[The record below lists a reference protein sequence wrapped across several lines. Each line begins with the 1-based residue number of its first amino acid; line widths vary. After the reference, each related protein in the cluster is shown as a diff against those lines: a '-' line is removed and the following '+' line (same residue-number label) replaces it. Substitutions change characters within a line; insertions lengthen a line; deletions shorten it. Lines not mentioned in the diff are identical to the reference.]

1 MNAPL
6 AGLLILLLNLVFTSL
21 RGRCRCDCPGNTA
34 TMITASFL
42 RQKPRTVTRE
52 EDKLG
57 REPSPGKFTL
67 TPSLLVPSPDMSP
80 HMAGERALVSEDIS
94 VIFHIITSA
103 NLKMTEC
110 ISP

>member
-1 MNAPL
+1 MNRPL
-6 AGLLILLLNLVFTSL
+6 SRLLILLLNLIFTSL
-21 RGRCRCDCPGNTA
+21 RARCHCGCPGNTA
-34 TMITASFL
+34 TMITASFWRL
-42 RQKPRTVTRE
+42 KPRTVTRE

-67 TPSLLVPSPDMSP
+67 TLSLLVPSPDMSP
-80 HMAGERALVSEDIS
+80 QMAGETALVSEDIS

>member
-1 MNAPL
+1 MNGPI
-6 AGLLILLLNLVFTSL
+6 AGLFIPPFNLVFTSL
-21 RGRCRCDCPGNTA
+21 RAGCRCGCPGNTA
-34 TMITASFL
+34 TMITASIWRL
-42 RQKPRTVTRE
+42 KPRTVTRE

-67 TPSLLVPSPDMSP
+67 TLSLLVPSPDMSP
-80 HMAGERALVSEDIS
+80 QMAGERALVSEDIS